1 MAIAKRVLTIN
12 TQAYKFELMKN
23 ETLADRL
30 NQAMELSG
38 MSQGALAKAS
48 GVAQPTIW
56 RLSSGNA
63 RGSTRIVEIAN
74 ALGVRSEW
82 LSSGDGPMRS
92 TSAEE
97 PARQYSPRAG
107 RDDVYRLDVLDIS
120 VSAGPGVINS
130 EFVEVLRSV
139 EYSVEDARHMFNGRK
154 QEQIRIINVRGD
166 SMSGTI
172 EPGDLLFVD
181 ISVQCFDGDG
191 IYAFIYDETA
201 HVKRLQ
207 KMKDKILVISD
218 NKTYTPWE
226 PIEKEEENRMLIFGK
241 VIGSMPQTYRKHG

>member
-1 MAIAKRVLTIN
+1 MQESTLK
-12 TQAYKFELMKN
+12 
-23 ETLADRL
+23 TLADRL
-30 NQAMELSG
+30 NYAMHEMG
-38 MSQGALAKAS
+38 MSQGQLAKAADM
-48 GVAQPTIW
+48 AQPTIW
-56 RLSSGNA
+56 RITSGNA
-63 RGSTRIVEIAN
+63 RGTTKIVEIAN

-82 LSSGDGPMRS
+82 LSNGTGPMRGGDQQPPS
-92 TSAEE
+92 PIVDKRD
-97 PARQYSPRAG
+97 PAIFR
-107 RDDVYRLDVLDIS
+107 VDVLDLT

-139 EYSVEDARHMFNGRK
+139 EYSVEDARQMFNGRK

-181 ISVQCFDGDG
+181 ISVQHFDGDG
-191 IYAFIYDETA
+191 IYAFIYDDTS

-207 KMKDKILVISD
+207 KMKDKLLVISD
-218 NKTYTPWE
+218 NHTYRPWD
-226 PIEKEEENRMLIFGK
+226 PIEKEEMNKIFIFGK